1 MLLVSVAVIIT
12 VISTEAIFSSAVS
25 IPTVGIVI
33 VVPIGKQRINYF
45 PIKSGRVI
53 IPTHNF
59 YLKAVRDLRFDNL
72 PSGWSGSSTER
83 FSGWDIIPTQVPYRC
98 CGQKKVSFVPN
109 Q

>member
-1 MLLVSVAVIIT
+1 M
-12 VISTEAIFSSAVS
+12 
-25 IPTVGIVI
+25 I

-83 FSGWDIIPTQVPYRC
+83 FSGWDIIPKQVPYRC

>member
-1 MLLVSVAVIIT
+1 
-12 VISTEAIFSSAVS
+12 
-25 IPTVGIVI
+25 VI

-83 FSGWDIIPTQVPYRC
+83 FSKLGYYSYASSLSLLWS
-98 CGQKKVSFVPN
+98 KKGILCPQSVILESS